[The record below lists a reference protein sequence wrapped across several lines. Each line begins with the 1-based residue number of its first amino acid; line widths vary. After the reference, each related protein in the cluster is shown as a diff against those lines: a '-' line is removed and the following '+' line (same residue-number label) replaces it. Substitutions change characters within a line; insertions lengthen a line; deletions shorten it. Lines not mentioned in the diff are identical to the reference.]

1 MGLFSTTTNN
11 IKNVTERV
19 TQNVNM
25 EVHEHRAATDDS
37 VRLLNDFQEKSREN
51 VLGVEKLN
59 NELNAISVSFM
70 DDLMDWV
77 HIHGKFS
84 LNSTEYI
91 FKTKVNRNDYHNSKF
106 DGNYSSNETLKKFI
120 IDKFSEEVS
129 KLMYAKVFRKLI

>member
-11 IKNVTERV
+11 VKNVTESV
-19 TQNVNM
+19 TKEINV
-25 EVHEHRAATDDS
+25 EVHEHRAATDES
-37 VRLLNDFQEKSREN
+37 IRLLNEFQDKSRGN
-51 VLGVEKLN
+51 VLGIEKLD

-84 LNSTEYI
+84 LNGTEHI

-129 KLMYAKVFRKLI
+129 KLMYSKIAKKLI